1 MKFLIFYEYRS
12 ANKISTSY
20 RIFVFRINLVFH
32 ENENEFLCANNENQT
47 EFIEVDRAL
56 KIVIL
61 AIIILK
67 IFV

>member
-32 ENENEFLCANNENQT
+32 ENENEFLCENNENQT